1 MSQSIPT
8 PDGLPVLG
16 NALAVGRDPFSY
28 VEEATREHG
37 PVFRVSIP
45 GLSFVCYADPE
56 LVERA
61 LVAERDRYR
70 KDPREL
76 ELLGDLLGD
85 GLLTARGEVW
95 ERGRERVQPAFYPGR
110 LREYADAMI
119 ESTERT
125 VAGWQTGEHVD
136 AHAEA
141 RDLTLSIVAA
151 TMFGTERVDETEAV
165 ARAADAITSRFEPSR
180 IPVDVPLWVPTPANR
195 RFERA
200 VGDLEA
206 VIERLLERRDW
217 DGSESAGDGASD
229 GSDDS
234 DLLSTLLSAADAGA
248 LTEDDVRDQLVT
260 MLLAGHETTAIALT
274 YALAL
279 LATHPDEQ
287 ERAVEEVRA
296 VDGDLSP
303 DTPLPHTDRVVRETL
318 RLYPPAYVLFR
329 QTTTADTVAGY
340 EIPEGTRVV
349 LPQWGIHRDDRYYDD
364 PLEFRPDRWTA
375 ELREELPDF
384 AYFPFGGGP
393 RQCIGRRFALLELR
407 LTIAAILRSV
417 RLEETSETEISPTP
431 ALTAR
436 PDGPVW
442 LRVRR

>member
-61 LVAERDRYR
+61 LVTERDRYR

-85 GLLTARGEVW
+85 GLLTARGESW
-95 ERGRERVQPAFYPGR
+95 ERGREQVQPAFYPGR
-110 LREYADAMI
+110 LREYADVMI
-119 ESTERT
+119 EETERA
-125 VAGWQTGEHVD
+125 VAGWHAGEHVD
-136 AHAEA
+136 VRAEA
-141 RDLTLSIVAA
+141 TELTLSIVAR
-151 TMFGTERVDETEAV
+151 TMFGTEHVGETAVV

-200 VGDLEA
+200 VADLED
-206 VIERLLERRDW
+206 VIDRVLERRKG
-217 DGSESAGDGASD
+217 DGSGTGDR
-229 GSDDS
+229 DDDP
-234 DLLSTLLSAADAGA
+234 DLLSTLLSAAESGA
-248 LTEDDVRDQLVT
+248 LTEQDVRDQLVT

-274 YALAL
+274 YALAS
-279 LATHPDEQ
+279 LAAHPDER
-287 ERAVEEVRA
+287 ERVLGEVRG

-318 RLYPPAYVLFR
+318 RLYPPAYMLFR
-329 QTTTADTVAGY
+329 QTTTTDTVAGY
-340 EIPEGTRVV
+340 EVPEGTRVV

-364 PLEFRPDRWTA
+364 PLEFRPDRWTV
-375 ELREELPDF
+375 ELREKLPDF

-407 LTIAAILRSV
+407 LTLAAILRSV
-417 RLEETSETEISPTP
+417 RLEATSSTEISPTP

-436 PDGPVW
+436 PKGPVW

>member
-61 LVAERDRYR
+61 LVTERDRYR

-85 GLLTARGEVW
+85 GLLTARGETW
-95 ERGRERVQPAFYPGR
+95 DRGREQVQPAFYPGR
-110 LREYADAMI
+110 LREYADVMVA
-119 ESTERT
+119 ETERA
-125 VAGWQTGEHVD
+125 VAGWHGGEHVD
-136 AHAEA
+136 VHAQA

-151 TMFGTERVDETEAV
+151 TMFGIDGVEETAVV

-180 IPVDVPLWVPTPANR
+180 IPVEVPLWVPTPANR

-200 VGDLEA
+200 VDDLET
-206 VIERLLERRDW
+206 VIDRLLERREGVDS
-217 DGSESAGDGASD
+217 SERV
-229 GSDDS
+229 SDDS
-234 DLLSTLLSAADAGA
+234 PDLLSTLLSAADAGA
-248 LTEDDVRDQLVT
+248 LTETDVRDQLLT

-287 ERAVEEVRA
+287 ERVVREVREA
-296 VDGDLSP
+296 DDLSSE
-303 DTPLPHTDRVVRETL
+303 TPLPQTDRVVREAL
-318 RLYPPAYVLFR
+318 RLYPPVYMLFR

-340 EIPEGTRVV
+340 EIPAGTRVV
-349 LPQWGIHRDDRYYDD
+349 LPQWGIHRDGRYYDD
-364 PLEFRPDRWTA
+364 PLAFRPDRWTA
-375 ELREELPDF
+375 ELRAELPDF

-407 LTIAAILRSV
+407 LALATVLREV
-417 RLEETSETEISPTP
+417 RLESTSSTDLSPAP

-436 PDGPVW
+436 PEGPVW